1 MIAAKRKTPS
11 TKLKKTMVCKKNT
24 ENESESLI
32 KALFCPALL
41 GTRDGY
47 LIDIQGFLN
56 SSKTQP
62 NNIQLLV

>member
-1 MIAAKRKTPS
+1 
-11 TKLKKTMVCKKNT
+11 MVCKKNT